1 MSRSELEIADC
12 MISKPW
18 ILKQIP
24 NISLYKVSFSQSCL
38 FHSTSEK
45 FGFELGLV
53 WIIFNYGFKKKT
65 LITLENQV
73 CKEVGPEC
81 TLLELINYITQP
93 LKSVKL
99 TTFLSGIPTK
109 HLEEF
114 RLNRNEFHVY
124 IISLIGILVKSHTKV
139 WSIKNKTNLNSIFCL
154 VKSSKIG
161 FIFSPVF
168 YLIMWLMTLQ
178 KNFEKIAIL

>member
-1 MSRSELEIADC
+1 M
-12 MISKPW
+12 
-18 ILKQIP
+18 
-24 NISLYKVSFSQSCL
+24 NIETNPKYITVKVSFSQ
-38 FHSTSEK
+38 
-45 FGFELGLV
+45 
-53 WIIFNYGFKKKT
+53 
-65 LITLENQV
+65 V
-73 CKEVGPEC
+73 CKEMGPEC

-139 WSIKNKTNLNSIFCL
+139 
-154 VKSSKIG
+154 
-161 FIFSPVF
+161 
-168 YLIMWLMTLQ
+168 
-178 KNFEKIAIL
+178 